1 MSYFSAIIEP
11 TKQMLEKLLGD
22 PNFREKITYKRYV
35 GQHFD
40 TVLGYNVDTT
50 IDTALYAVRMKHT
63 RASVK
68 VAQSDVEVG
77 DMLFL
82 FAKDS
87 FPADVSLKD
96 AVVDANGN
104 VLGIK
109 GLDPVFGI
117 AVIVTVSDNK

>member
-11 TKQMLEKLLGD
+11 TKQMIEKLLAD
-22 PNFREKITYKRYV
+22 PNFMEKVTYKHYT

-40 TVLGYNVDTT
+40 SALGYNVDTT
-50 IDTALYAVRMKHT
+50 IDIVLPAIRMKHT

-77 DMLFL
+77 DILFL
-82 FAKDS
+82 FAREL
-87 FPADVSLKD
+87 FPVDISLKD
-96 AVVDANGN
+96 VVVDAGQN
-104 VLGIK
+104 VLGVK

-117 AVIVTVSDNK
+117 AIIVTVSDNK